1 MMQGAIFDMDG
12 VLLDNVQFHLEAFRR
27 FGEEQGRNLT
37 REDVYGVFGRKN
49 EDMFPALLGRDLS
62 ADEVTRFEERKESI
76 YRDLIRP
83 TLASHL
89 VPGLLTLLGELRS
102 SSKKMAVATSGPPE
116 NVEMV
121 LAELGLG
128 EYFSAVIT
136 SRQVKLGKPHPEA
149 FLKAAEALGLPASAT
164 VVFEDSLSGVKAAL
178 AAGSKCV
185 ALTTTHD
192 RAELEA
198 LAPDRIVSDFTG
210 LNLRELAALW
220 DSAVC

>member
-12 VLLDNVQFHLEAFRR
+12 VLLDNVQFHLEAFRK
-27 FGEEQGRNLT
+27 FGEEQGKHLT
-37 REDVYGVFGRKN
+37 SEDVYGVFGRKN
-49 EDMFPALLGRDLS
+49 EDMFPALLGRELS
-62 ADEVTRFEERKESI
+62 SEEVSRFEDRKESI

-89 VPGLLTLLGELRS
+89 VPGLLTLLGDLKS
-102 SSKKMAVATSGPPE
+102 SSIQMAVATSGPPE

-128 EYFSAVIT
+128 KFFSAVIT

-149 FLKAAEALGLPASAT
+149 FLKAAEALSMPATAT

-192 RAELEA
+192 RGQLEA
-198 LAPDRIVSDFTG
+198 LVPDRIVSDFTG
-210 LNLRELAALW
+210 LNVRELAALW